1 MCSGQPAADGAAGE
15 QNAVRR
21 EPSSPGLE
29 GKAAAVGTPP
39 PRGCGGRAF
48 ASRGFGGGWRGPRPH
63 APVPASGELK
73 AHGCFKSLLRPLP
86 TRSCPRREAQGCVSG
101 TGPGGRSGQV
111 THAPRAPL
119 GGQLGENSGPRLTCS
134 LCHSRPPGQLRTR
147 GSRRCGGRERGPG
160 RVALQTPGAGPSAVP
175 GRSVSGRRGHAGP
188 PGTAQKGLPSKH

>member
-15 QNAVRR
+15 QNAVPR

-39 PRGCGGRAF
+39 PGCGGRAF

-147 GSRRCGGRERGPG
+147 GSRRCGGQERGPG

-188 PGTAQKGLPSKH
+188 PGTAQRGLPPKH